1 MTNMIKVL
9 SIVSILF
16 ISSGALAADKS
27 PSRLNQIRNS
37 LWVFGVDNQV
47 SETPE
52 IVEQA
57 ILGLSMGEETNS
69 AIEQMLEVPEEL
81 EMAIS
86 KIES

>member
-1 MTNMIKVL
+1 MTKMIKVL

-16 ISSGALAADKS
+16 MSAGTLASEKA

-47 SETPE
+47 SEVPE
-52 IVEQA
+52 IVENA
-57 ILGLSMGEETNS
+57 LMGLASEEDQS
-69 AIEQMLEVPEEL
+69 SPSEQMQVVPEEL
-81 EMAIS
+81 EMAIL